1 MKRLSWQI
9 WLGMILLLLSILV
22 YYIHYLVFRDPHHIF
37 IYMFGDLAFVFIE
50 VLLVTLIIHHLLSRM
65 AKKARLKKLNMVI
78 GAFFS
83 EVGSG
88 LLEMLSELDPDT
100 EKLQKEFGTKR
111 ESPEEELRQ
120 VSQWL
125 SSHKHNLDEAEVDW
139 EGMKVFLVGKR
150 NFLLRLLENGN
161 LLEHESFTDMLW
173 AVFHLTEELE
183 SRGSLRSLPDADYRH
198 LRGDI
203 KRVYGQLARQWLDYM
218 EHLNKSYPYLFSLE
232 LRTNP
237 FNRSASP
244 IVRES

>member
-1 MKRLSWQI
+1 MKRLKWQI

-22 YYIHYLVFRDPHHIF
+22 YFIHYLIFRNPHHIF
-37 IYMFGDLAFVFIE
+37 IYMLGDLAFVFIE
-50 VLLVTLIIHHLLSRM
+50 ILLVTLIIHHLLSHM
-65 AKKARLKKLNMVI
+65 ARKARLKKLNMVI

-88 LLEMLSELDPDT
+88 LLEMISELDPET
-100 EKLQKEFGTKR
+100 ENLQKEFGAER
-111 ESPEEELRQ
+111 ESPGKELRR
-120 VSQWL
+120 VSHWL
-125 SSHKHNLDEAEVDW
+125 AARKHNLDSSEVDW
-139 EGMKVFLVGKR
+139 DGMKAFLQRKR

-183 SRGSLRSLPDADYRH
+183 ARNSLRGLPDEDYQH
-198 LRGDI
+198 LRGDM

-218 EHLNKSYPYLFSLE
+218 EHLKKSYPYLFSLAI
-232 LRTNP
+232 RTNP

-244 IVRES
+244 IVRE